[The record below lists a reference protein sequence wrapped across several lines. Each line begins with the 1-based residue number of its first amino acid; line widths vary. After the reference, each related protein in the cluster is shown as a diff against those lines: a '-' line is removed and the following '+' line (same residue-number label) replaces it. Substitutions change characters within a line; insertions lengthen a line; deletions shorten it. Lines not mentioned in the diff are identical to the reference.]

1 MQLSR
6 KFTIAQPIKDS
17 PRLIPAPRAPSP
29 RALLR
34 HFHTLLLVAFCVF
47 DLGALSRFADACDA
61 LDLWPLAVLLGLAL
75 WSLTS
80 EQLPGSGANLR
91 YVLSLLALS
100 AGLRLFCAM
109 APLPRLHAA
118 TLAIEA
124 YAAATLAGVHPRQRA
139 WSSRGTASRAAR
151 PSLPTETLLQRS
163 LGYGLQ
169 HAQLSR
175 AACATTMC

>member
-1 MQLSR
+1 MPADRLSL
-6 KFTIAQPIKDS
+6 PDVE
-17 PRLIPAPRAPSP
+17 PVPPPP
-29 RALLR
+29 GALRR
-34 HFHTLLLVAFCVF
+34 HLHAVLLVAFCVF
-47 DLGALSRFADACDA
+47 DLIALSRFADACGA

-118 TLAIEA
+118 TLAIES
-124 YAAATLAGVHPRQRA
+124 YASATLAGVHPRQRA
-139 WSSRGTASRAAR
+139 WSSRGTAVLHAL
-151 PSLPTETLLQRS
+151 SLPTETLLQRS

-169 HAQLSR
+169 HAS
-175 AACATTMC
+175 